1 MKTTIDLILKA
12 NGIDFEKEYQFC
24 DRKWRFDF
32 VVLPITDKIA
42 VEFEGGIWSGGRHVR
57 GIGYAGDLKKYNFA
71 CVLGWR
77 VLRYT
82 QDVLDKTPMQVYSD
96 IRKLQGD
103 RNEKIKLDR

>member
-1 MKTTIDLILKA
+1 MIEWILKA
-12 NGIDFEKEYQFC
+12 YKIDFEKEYQFC

-32 VVLPITDKIA
+32 VILPISDKIA
-42 VEFEGGIWSGGRHVR
+42 IEFEGGIWSGGRHVR
-57 GIGYAGDLKKYNFA
+57 GKGYSGDLMKYNAA